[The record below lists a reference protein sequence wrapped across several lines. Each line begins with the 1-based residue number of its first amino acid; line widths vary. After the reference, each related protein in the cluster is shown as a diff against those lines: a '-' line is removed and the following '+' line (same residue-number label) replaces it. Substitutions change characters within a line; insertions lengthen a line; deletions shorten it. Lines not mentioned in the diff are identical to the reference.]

1 MARYHYYMG
10 RIKGIQ
16 LEYSEAHKHLIQA
29 LRKAPQQTAVGFRQ
43 SVQKLAVVV
52 ELLLGDIPERQ
63 VCIAFIHL
71 TPYLVNHILPQC
83 VFSYTY
89 IASQNRAGP

>member
-1 MARYHYYMG
+1 MQTFYFQANNNEVARYHYYMG

-63 VCIAFIHL
+63 VGSWIVCNIIC
-71 TPYLVNHILPQC
+71 NHDA
-83 VFSYTY
+83 VSWY
-89 IASQNRAGP
+89 NW

>member
-1 MARYHYYMG
+1 MARYHYFMG

-43 SVQKLAVVV
+43 AVQKLAVVV

-63 VCIAFIHL
+63 VRHNKL
-71 TPYLVNHILPQC
+71 TLTLILINC
-83 VFSYTY
+83 CL
-89 IASQNRAGP
+89 

>member
-1 MARYHYYMG
+1 MG

-63 VCIAFIHL
+63 VGIFWLFCALKNVLFLFKFVL
-71 TPYLVNHILPQC
+71 T
-83 VFSYTY
+83 
-89 IASQNRAGP
+89 

>member
-63 VCIAFIHL
+63 VCIP
-71 TPYLVNHILPQC
+71 PYHYTLYILNILMHWVLPFTF
-83 VFSYTY
+83 VAK
-89 IASQNRAGP
+89 I

>member
-1 MARYHYYMG
+1 MLLIHTSQSFLLQANNNEVARYHYYMG

-29 LRKAPQQTAVGFRQ
+29 LRKAPQQTAIGFRQ
-43 SVQKLAVVV
+43 AVQKLAVVV

-63 VCIAFIHL
+63 VWKE
-71 TPYLVNHILPQC
+71 
-83 VFSYTY
+83 
-89 IASQNRAGP
+89 RAWCNELLKD

>member
-43 SVQKLAVVV
+43 AVQKLAVVV

-63 VCIAFIHL
+63 VCITTFHL
-71 TPYLVNHILPQC
+71 TSFILNIRTS
-83 VFSYTY
+83 FSVCL
-89 IASQNRAGP
+89 